1 MLCLLWLNTKSTVN
15 IVIAPDSFK
24 ESLSATGV
32 AQAIAAGIQ
41 AVMPQAQVLCLP
53 MADGGEGTLDA
64 VLAVT
69 GGERRELEVTD
80 ALGRPRLAQ
89 WGWLPNETAVIEMA
103 SAAGLEHI
111 ASTDRDPARADTHG
125 VGKLILA
132 ALDAGARQIVLTAGG
147 SATNDAGSGMLRA
160 LGLQF
165 FDRNDQPLSPGGM
178 ALTDLTRLDASLLDA
193 RLTSVEIT
201 VATDVRNPLCGPDGA
216 SAVFGPQKG
225 ATPELVSQ
233 LDQALGQFA
242 HITAQTTG
250 QDMQNHPGAGA
261 AGGLGFAALAWMG
274 ARMRPGVEVV
284 AQLANLEKA
293 VAQADL
299 VFTGEGRM
307 DAQTLQGKTPW
318 GVMRIAKEHQV
329 PVIAITGSLGQGYQ
343 ALYDA
348 GLTAAFSLANGPIAL
363 DDAIAQA
370 PALLQSRATDI
381 MRLWLLASN
390 RMAAT
395 AAPTHRSSE

>member
-1 MLCLLWLNTKSTVN
+1 MLCLLWLNTKPTVN

-24 ESLSATGV
+24 ESLSATDV
-32 AQAIAAGIQ
+32 AQAIAAGIE
-41 AVMPQAQVLCLP
+41 AVMPEAQIRCLP

-89 WGWLPNETAVIEMA
+89 WGWLPGETAVIEMA

-132 ALDAGARQIVLTAGG
+132 ALDGGAKQIVLTAGG

-160 LGLQF
+160 LGVQF
-165 FDRNDQPLSPGGM
+165 FDRNGQPLAPGG
-178 ALTDLTRLDASLLDA
+178 LVLKDLARLDASMLDA
-193 RLTSVEIT
+193 RLASVEIT

-216 SAVFGPQKG
+216 SAIFGPQKG
-225 ATPELVSQ
+225 ATPELVHE
-233 LDQALGQFA
+233 LDQALEQFA
-242 HITAQTTG
+242 HLTAQSTG
-250 QDMQNHPGAGA
+250 QDMQNQPGAGA

-284 AQLANLEKA
+284 AQLANLEQA

-318 GVMRIAKEHQV
+318 GVMRIAKEHHV

-343 ALYDA
+343 ALYEA

-370 PALLQSRATDI
+370 PALLKSRATDI

-390 RMAAT
+390 RTTVAS
-395 AAPTHRSSE
+395 APTHRSSE